1 MYEGAGLHTSIL
13 EAVLFYWN
21 LPSFALENFDPR
33 FIACTWHCGW
43 KNSTHEFGEGR
54 HTATAVAIQL
64 SVVSLYNWSQA
75 KRRQCWYMDPSVR
88 LNKEQ
93 WDHFYGG
100 DEKNVYLI
108 VRNGFSLG
116 TLGCVSMLP
125 NAEVKL
131 LHKNLSHPDVSRNPL
146 FDFIVSEITG
156 RFFSSWHCKIVSISF

>member
-100 DEKNVYLI
+100 DEKK
-108 VRNGFSLG
+108 
-116 TLGCVSMLP
+116 CVFNSKEWLQ
-125 NAEVKL
+125 
-131 LHKNLSHPDVSRNPL
+131 SRNL
-146 FDFIVSEITG
+146 RLCLNVTKCWGEAAAQKSQSSRCFQKSTFWFHCQWNHWKI
-156 RFFSSWHCKIVSISF
+156 FFPPDIAR